1 MELGRSRPL
10 GETPAQHYPRS
21 MSRARRL
28 PAPVLG
34 ALATVLIVVASWPAA
49 ASAKIHTTSPGP
61 GSSLASQSAA
71 NQSSA
76 SPGSASPGPAS
87 PSPAAT
93 AQPWLLGRAAPALV
107 TPPVA
112 DVPAVTDAKVA
123 PLRHVLPADIVAV
136 SANTLPA
143 GAVRRVR
150 KLPGVRAVEAVDA
163 ARVRVDG
170 KFAAILGVNPS
181 SFRRFAAKPT
191 AKDNAFWRSV
201 ESGSLGLSFEMGKQD
216 KLPTGTAVTVA
227 GRQLMKMQVGRF
239 GTVGI
244 GGVDAVI
251 TDRVAR
257 SLGFPVDNA
266 LVISAAPSVKFTTLT
281 HKIKK
286 LMPHAAQ
293 VEQLV
298 VQVPGT
304 PATGSSPTT
313 GSAPAGSV
321 VPVTGGLVSSPVLRA
336 MLLAAESRLGMPYV
350 WGANGPNSFDCSGL
364 VQWSFAQAGVVMPR
378 VAADQAR
385 TGPAVPISRLAA
397 GDLLFYHT
405 DPTAP
410 GYISHVAIYLGVGK
424 MIQAPQP
431 GMNVEVVPVDLGS
444 GFAGAIDVSPA
455 VAAQVAATSV

>member
-1 MELGRSRPL
+1 MTRVELGRSRPL
-10 GETPAQHYPRS
+10 GESPAQHYLRS
-21 MSRARRL
+21 MRRARRL
-28 PAPVLG
+28 PMPVLG
-34 ALATVLIVVASWPAA
+34 ALTAVLIIAASWPAT
-49 ASAKIHTTSPGP
+49 ASAKIHTTGR
-61 GSSLASQSAA
+61 GSTAV
-71 NQSSA
+71 NPSSA
-76 SPGSASPGPAS
+76 SPDSTSSSA
-87 PSPAAT
+87 AAT
-93 AQPWLLGRAAPALV
+93 AQLWLLGRAAPTLV
-107 TPPVA
+107 VPPVA
-112 DVPAVTDAKVA
+112 GAPAVTDAKVA
-123 PLRHVLPADIVAV
+123 PLRHVLSADIVAV
-136 SANTLPA
+136 SASALPA
-143 GAVRRVR
+143 SAVRKVR

-227 GRQLMKMQVGRF
+227 GRQLMKMQVGRL

-257 SLGFPVDNA
+257 SLGFPVRNA
-266 LVISAAPSVKFTTLT
+266 LVISAAPSAKFTALT
-281 HKIKK
+281 NKVKK

-304 PATGSSPTT
+304 PATGNSPTT

-321 VPVTGGLVSSPVLRA
+321 VPVTGGLVSSPVLRR

-350 WGANGPNSFDCSGL
+350 WGANGPKSFDCSGL

-385 TGPAVPISRLAA
+385 TGPAVPISRLAP

-410 GYISHVAIYLGVGK
+410 GYISHVAIYLGNGK
-424 MIQAPQP
+424 MIQAPEP
-431 GMNVEVVPVDLGS
+431 GMNVEVVPADLGS

>member
-1 MELGRSRPL
+1 V
-10 GETPAQHYPRS
+10 
-21 MSRARRL
+21 
-28 PAPVLG
+28 APH
-34 ALATVLIVVASWPAA
+34 PAA
-49 ASAKIHTTSPGP
+49 
-61 GSSLASQSAA
+61 
-71 NQSSA
+71 
-76 SPGSASPGPAS
+76 
-87 PSPAAT
+87 
-93 AQPWLLGRAAPALV
+93 
-107 TPPVA
+107 VA
-112 DVPAVTDAKVA
+112 PAVTDAKVA

-136 SANTLPA
+136 SAKTLPA
-143 GAVRRVR
+143 RALREVR
-150 KLPGVRAVEAVDA
+150 KLSGVRAVEAVDA
-163 ARVRVDG
+163 ARVRVNG
-170 KFAAILGVNPS
+170 KFAAVLGVNPS
-181 SFRRFAAKPT
+181 TFRRFAAKPT

-201 ESGSLGLSFEMGKQD
+201 ANGSLGLSFEMGKHD
-216 KLPTGTAVTVA
+216 KLPTGTDVTVA
-227 GRQLMKMQVGRF
+227 GRQPVTMRVGRF

-251 TDRVAR
+251 ADQAAR
-257 SLGFPVDNA
+257 SLGFPVGNA
-266 LVISAAPSVKFTTLT
+266 IVVSAPTAKLTTLT

-298 VQVPGT
+298 VQVGPT
-304 PATGSSPTT
+304 PAAGNAPT
-313 GSAPAGSV
+313 GSA
-321 VPVTGGLVSSPVLRA
+321 VPVTGGLASSAVLRS

-350 WGANGPNSFDCSGL
+350 WGARGPTSFDCSGL

-385 TGPAVPISRLAA
+385 TGPRVPISRLAP

-410 GYISHVAIYLGVGK
+410 DYISHVAIYLGDGK

-431 GMNVEVVPVDLGS
+431 GMNVEIVPVDLGS

>member
-1 MELGRSRPL
+1 VAP
-10 GETPAQHYPRS
+10 PA
-21 MSRARRL
+21 AG
-28 PAPVLG
+28 APV
-34 ALATVLIVVASWPAA
+34 
-49 ASAKIHTTSPGP
+49 
-61 GSSLASQSAA
+61 
-71 NQSSA
+71 
-76 SPGSASPGPAS
+76 
-87 PSPAAT
+87 
-93 AQPWLLGRAAPALV
+93 
-107 TPPVA
+107 
-112 DVPAVTDAKVA
+112 VTDAKVA

-136 SANTLPA
+136 SAKTLPA
-143 GAVRRVR
+143 RAVRQVR
-150 KLPGVRAVEAVDA
+150 KLSGVRAVEAVDA
-163 ARVRVDG
+163 ARVRVNG

-181 SFRRFAAKPT
+181 SFRSFAAKPT

-216 KLPTGTAVTVA
+216 KLPTGTAVEVA
-227 GRQLMKMQVGRF
+227 GRQLTTMRIGRF

-286 LMPHAAQ
+286 LMPRAAQ

-298 VQVPGT
+298 VQVPRT

-313 GSAPAGSV
+313 SASAGSV

-350 WGANGPNSFDCSGL
+350 WGSNGPNSFDCSGL

-385 TGPAVPISRLAA
+385 TGPAVPISRLAP

-410 GYISHVAIYLGVGK
+410 GYISHVAIYLGHGK

-431 GMNVEVVPVDLGS
+431 GMNVEIVPVDLGR

-455 VAAQVAATSV
+455 VAAQVAATSF

>member
-1 MELGRSRPL
+1 MTLVELGRRRPL
-10 GETPAQHYPRS
+10 GEASAQRYPRS
-21 MSRARRL
+21 IRRARRL
-28 PAPVLG
+28 PAPALG
-34 ALATVLIVVASWPAA
+34 ALTAVLILAASWPAA
-49 ASAKIHTTSPGP
+49 ASASIRTTST
-61 GSSLASQSAA
+61 GSSAPV
-71 NQSSA
+71 
-76 SPGSASPGPAS
+76 PGSASS
-87 PSPAAT
+87 SPAPT
-93 AQPWLLGRAAPALV
+93 AQPWLLGRAAPALTAPSAV
-107 TPPVA
+107 GPL
-112 DVPAVTDAKVA
+112 AVTEAKVA

-136 SANTLPA
+136 SASALPA
-143 GAVRRVR
+143 RAVRNVR

-163 ARVRVDG
+163 ARVRVNG

-191 AKDNAFWRSV
+191 AKDNAFWRNV

-216 KLPTGTAVTVA
+216 KLPTGTAVSVA
-227 GRQLMKMQVGRF
+227 GRQLMTMRVGRF

-251 TDRVAR
+251 TDQVAR
-257 SLGFPVDNA
+257 SLGFPVGNA
-266 LVISAAPSVKFTTLT
+266 LVISAAPSAKFTTLT

-286 LMPHAAQ
+286 LMPHAAR

-298 VQVPGT
+298 VQVPRS

-313 GSAPAGSV
+313 GSTPAGSV
-321 VPVTGGLVSSPVLRA
+321 VPVTGGLVSSPVLRT

-350 WGANGPNSFDCSGL
+350 WGANGPRSFDCSGL

-385 TGPAVPISRLAA
+385 TGPAVPISRLAP

-410 GYISHVAIYLGVGK
+410 GYISHVAIYLGQGK
-424 MIQAPQP
+424 MIQAPEP
-431 GMNVEVVPVDLGS
+431 GMNVEIVPVDLGS

-455 VAAQVAATSV
+455 IAAQVAATSV